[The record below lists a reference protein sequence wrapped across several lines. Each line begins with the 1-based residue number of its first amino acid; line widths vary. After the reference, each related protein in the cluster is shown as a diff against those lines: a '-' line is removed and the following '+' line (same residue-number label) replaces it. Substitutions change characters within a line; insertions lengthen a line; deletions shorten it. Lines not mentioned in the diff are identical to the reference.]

1 MRLLIMG
8 PPGAG
13 KGTQASRIAEH
24 YGIPAISTGDI
35 FRAMKTA
42 DTPLAQQVR
51 DIMATG
57 GYVSDAI
64 TNEIV
69 ADRLAQADCGPG
81 FLLDGYPRTPA
92 QVETLDAFLD
102 GRGESLDAVISL
114 VAEEDEVVSRLL
126 KRAETD
132 GRTDDNEQT
141 IRVRQQVYADQT
153 APLLDLFRQRGLLVE
168 VDGLGPVD
176 VVSERLFRALD
187 ARANHSASALA
198 TDG

>member
-13 KGTQASRIAEH
+13 KGTQASRIAAH
-24 YGIPAISTGDI
+24 YAIPAISTGDI

-51 DIMATG
+51 EIMASG
-57 GYVSDAI
+57 GYVSDEI

-114 VAEEDEVVSRLL
+114 VADEDEVVARLL

-132 GRTDDNEQT
+132 GRTDDNEAT

-153 APLLDLFRQRGLLVE
+153 APLLDLFGERGLLVE
-168 VDGLGPVD
+168 VDGLGPVE
-176 VVSERLFRALD
+176 VVSERLFEALD
-187 ARANHSASALA
+187 ARTRRSASALA

>member
-51 DIMATG
+51 EIMATG

-69 ADRLAQADCGPG
+69 ADRLAEADCGPG

-176 VVSERLFRALD
+176 VVSERLFQALD

>member
-13 KGTQASRIAEH
+13 KGTQAGRIAAH
-24 YGIPAISTGDI
+24 YAIPAISTGDI

-51 DIMATG
+51 EIMASG
-57 GYVSDAI
+57 GYVSDEI

-114 VAEEDEVVSRLL
+114 VADEDEVVARLL

-132 GRTDDNEQT
+132 GRTDDNEAT

-153 APLLDLFRQRGLLVE
+153 APLLDLFGERGLLVE
-168 VDGLGPVD
+168 VDGLGPVE
-176 VVSERLFRALD
+176 VVSERLFEALD
-187 ARANHSASALA
+187 ARTRRSASALA